1 MLFLFNVFHISLNV
15 SFLFYIFVLLI
26 IKKYKNMKKVIL
38 NISFFLLAGGL
49 IVSSCKKED
58 EEETPIVTP
67 AVDQDDIIDVAIAQG
82 FDSLAVALTEANL
95 VSTFQGDDSGPFT
108 VFAPTNAAFT
118 NLINTNPA
126 WNRISD
132 IDNALL
138 TGVLK
143 YHVLDGKVTSD
154 LIVDGDFVNTLSGYT
169 FKINT
174 TGTVTID
181 VNATTGT
188 GINVTAVDVDASNGV
203 IHVIDQVLIPSIP
216 TTIPTQTIAQLAVA
230 AGLDSLVVALSEAN
244 LVTTFDGTNGNFYT
258 VFAPTN
264 TAFVNVLATNPA
276 WNRISDIDNAILTAV
291 LTFHVANGTIQA
303 GQLSDGQTINTLEST
318 DLTFNASGTTLT
330 GGSSTAVGISSVDN
344 YATNGVVHVINEVL
358 LP

>member
-1 MLFLFNVFHISLNV
+1 MKKLILNV
-15 SFLFYIFVLLI
+15 SY
-26 IKKYKNMKKVIL
+26 
-38 NISFFLLAGGL
+38 FLLAGSL
-49 IVSSCKKED
+49 IFISCKKD
-58 EEETPIVTP
+58 DDPIVTP
-67 AVDQDDIIDVAIAQG
+67 TPTVNGDDIIDVAIASG

-108 VFAPTNAAFT
+108 VFAPTNIAFV
-118 NLINTNPA
+118 NLLNSNPV

-132 IDNALL
+132 IDNTLL
-138 TGVLK
+138 TEVLK
-143 YHVLDGKVTSD
+143 YHVLNGKVSSD
-154 LIVDGDFVNTLSGYT
+154 LIIDGNFVNTLSGYT
-169 FKINT
+169 FKINI
-174 TGTVTID
+174 TGAVTID

-188 GINVTAVDVDASNGV
+188 GINVTSVDVAASNGV

-244 LVTTFDGTNGNFYT
+244 LVTTFDGSNGNFYT

-264 TAFVNVLATNPA
+264 SAFVNVLATNPA
-276 WNRISDIDNAILTAV
+276 WNRISDIDNTLLTAV
-291 LTFHVANGTIQA
+291 LTFHVSNGTIQA

-318 DLTFNASGTTLT
+318 DLTFNATGTTLT
-330 GGSSTAVGISSVDN
+330 GGSSTSVGISSVDN
-344 YATNGVVHVINEVL
+344 YATNGVVHVIDEVL